1 MEAKDGITK
10 QVELKAEEVEEKAV
24 EWKNKKRYYI
34 QQLSKPLWFFGLI
47 LIIPLILPH
56 SASAVPS
63 FARQTGLA
71 CDTCHTVFP
80 HLTPFGRDFKLHGYT
95 YDYSELIKAVREIE
109 KNEAKEERGIPNLV
123 INKIPM
129 LSVRIVSMFNEQV
142 GGSSVPSGKVT
153 AGQGLVSAVDE
164 GYSDESIVH
173 IVRASSLFV
182 AGEVAPNIGTFLEFT
197 GPNDTGSDTFGV
209 GFLDLVLLAP
219 SVTVHGHDLTFGV
232 RATDS
237 VGADDPSNAVGNF
250 GLTTTLMGMST
261 HATLFDPYQA
271 SVIVGGEAYA
281 MLGGFSHG
289 GIYGAFGIFHPTN
302 SQTDTSYVTG
312 NLTGEPSTFTDGNF
326 TGAKNVDEYGRLSFW
341 LPGYKNIYSEIGGFG
356 YHGSE
361 GMSASP
367 GANLT
372 EPDFTDSYYN
382 FGIDTQ
388 TQWIAD
394 KHLVELFAV
403 YQRQHDSKFFDQ
415 DLFTGTFGQGESVTR
430 QGFAIEADYYYRR
443 TYGVYARYFYEH
455 SSQVEDVN
463 VGATVLGL
471 SWYPYENVNLRVET
485 ALFNRYNRGSAQFG
499 EFAGGST
506 ISPSDIGARHFDVI
520 AVKLEYL
527 F

>member
-1 MEAKDGITK
+1 MKKEDGITK
-10 QVELKAEEVEEKAV
+10 QVGFKAEEIEEKVV
-24 EWKNKKRYYI
+24 EWKNRKGDYI
-34 QQLSKPLWFFGLI
+34 QQLSNSLWFLGLI
-47 LIIPLILPH
+47 LIMSLISPH
-56 SASAVPS
+56 LASAVPS
-63 FARQTGLA
+63 FARQTGLS

-129 LSVRIVSMFNEQV
+129 VSVRIVSMFNEQV
-142 GGSSVPSGKVT
+142 GGKGVPKGKVT
-153 AGQGLVSAVDE
+153 AGQGFVSIPE

-173 IVRASSLFV
+173 IVKASNIFI
-182 AGEVAPNIGTFLEFT
+182 AGEVTPNIGTFLEFT
-197 GPNDTGSDTFGV
+197 GPNDTGGDTFGV
-209 GFLDLVLLAP
+209 GFLDLVLVAP
-219 SVTVHGHDLTFGV
+219 PTTVHGHDLTYGV

-237 VGADDPSNAVGNF
+237 VAADDPSNTVGNF
-250 GLTTTLMGMST
+250 GLTTTLMGMSD

-271 SVIVGGEAYA
+271 GKIIGGEAYA

-289 GIYGAFGIFHPTN
+289 GVYGAVGIFHPTH
-302 SQTDTSYVTG
+302 SQTGTSFETG
-312 NLTGEPSTFTDGNF
+312 NISGEPAKTVQEGDFL
-326 TGAKNVDEYGRLSFW
+326 GAKNVDEYFRLSFW
-341 LPGYKNIYSEIGGFG
+341 LPSYKNIYSEIGSFG
-356 YHGSE
+356 YHGNENMTATSL
-361 GMSASP
+361 
-367 GANLT
+367 ANLAN
-372 EPDFTDSYYN
+372 PNFRDNYYN

-403 YQRQHDSKFFDQ
+403 YQLQHDSKFFDE
-415 DLFTGTFGQGESVTR
+415 DLFTGNLGNGESVTR
-430 QGFAIEADYYYRR
+430 QGFGIEASYYYRR
-443 TYGVYARYFYEH
+443 TYGAYIRYFYEH
-455 SSQVEDVN
+455 SSQVKDVN

-471 SWYPYENVNLRVET
+471 SWYPYQNVNLRVET

-499 EFAGGST
+499 EFAGGSN
-506 ISPSDIGARHFDVI
+506 IPPSDIGARHFDVV